1 MCIIIIIMVYV
12 KCNILPKT
20 FLYSR
25 YFIIINQKIWNPSFL
40 DLIVLILTIEFINE
54 IVTFTHLYYIIIIT
68 VI

>member
-1 MCIIIIIMVYV
+1 MKSVI
-12 KCNILPKT
+12 
-20 FLYSR
+20 FR
-25 YFIIINQKIWNPSFL
+25 